1 MRRQALDLPNGTTC
15 HLNSP
20 GMWCT
25 ARVLCW
31 EIHKLRRYLHPGFEL
46 RPTDNVLDVGGN
58 LGIFVLWAA
67 PQVPQGRVVTIE
79 PTPRA
84 YNCLTLNI
92 DKNRLANVT
101 AIRAAVGGSDGG
113 EIDLVTYPGIE
124 ALSHAA
130 HIRPTLVARIL
141 AKSPRWSERVTVPQI
156 SLGRIMDEQRLA
168 TVNYLKLDCEG
179 SEFDTIRHTGA
190 AYWRRIERIAIEY
203 HEFGANR
210 RAELLSLLKDYG
222 FATKA
227 QASLVE
233 RRLLKSGMIWA
244 RRS

>member
-1 MRRQALDLPNGTTC
+1 MDTLALDLPNGTAC

-20 GMWCT
+20 GMWWT

-31 EIHKLRRYLHPGFEL
+31 EIHRLQRYLHPGFEL

-58 LGIFVLWAA
+58 LGIFALWAA

-84 YNCLTLNI
+84 YSCLKVNI
-92 DKNRLANVT
+92 DRNHLANVI
-101 AIRAAVGGSDGG
+101 ALRAAVGGDGG
-113 EIDLVTYPGIE
+113 EIDMVTYRGIE
-124 ALSHAA
+124 ALSHPA
-130 HIRPTLVARIL
+130 HIRPPIIARVF
-141 AKSPRWSERVTVPQI
+141 AKCSRWSERVTVPQI
-156 SLGRIMDEQRLA
+156 SLGRVMDEQRLA

-179 SEFDTIRHTGA
+179 SEFDILRLTGA

-203 HEFGANR
+203 HEFGTGR
-210 RAELLSLLKDYG
+210 TRGELLSILKGHG
-222 FATKA
+222 FTVKA
-227 QASLVE
+227 QANLVE
-233 RRLLKSGMIWA
+233 RRLLKSGMVWA